1 MKEKK
6 PITSNA
12 NNQVINL
19 FNDVLVTKD
28 KQNKC
33 ITSKSNEDARETRV
47 TEDKGNKSITSKSN
61 EDVRAIVDKLL
72 VTDEQ
77 AKEIVEVKVLND
89 KKVYE
94 NEKLGINDYQMNLGT
109 KITKAENKSLKRIK
123 GT

>member
-19 FNDVLVTKD
+19 VNDVLVTKD

-33 ITSKSNEDARETRV
+33 ITSKSNEDV
-47 TEDKGNKSITSKSN
+47 H
-61 EDVRAIVDKLL
+61 AIVDKLL

-77 AKEIVEVKVLND
+77 AKEIVELKVLND

>member
-77 AKEIVEVKVLND
+77 ANEIVEVKVLND